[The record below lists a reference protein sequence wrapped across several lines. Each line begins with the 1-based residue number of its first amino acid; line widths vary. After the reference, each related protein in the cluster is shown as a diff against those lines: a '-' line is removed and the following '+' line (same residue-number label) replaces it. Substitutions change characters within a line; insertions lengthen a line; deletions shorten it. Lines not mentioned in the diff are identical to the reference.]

1 MGVGMKLNKIIIN
14 NFMSIGYAE
23 VNLNGGMTLI
33 LGENQ
38 DSPVSESNGSGK
50 SSLLQS
56 VMFCLTGK
64 TKSGVGADDVVNRAN
79 KNNCSVELVF
89 DNYRIV
95 RYRKHKTY
103 KNELHIKKIEGG
115 SEYDLTKGTTRE
127 TEQLLQDILGMSELT
142 ISKTTFFGQ
151 GDILP
156 FASMTDADL
165 KQVFEQGF
173 GLVFFNDYQTK
184 VKNHRAELEVTMSK
198 LSMET
203 STLTSL
209 VEQIQS
215 LIDTYTTAITEY
227 ENQRFEQK
235 KQVLKSIEDYK
246 KQIES
251 INNDTVYDKEAY
263 NKHLEEYQGVKDK
276 IVATEERIAKGRTFI
291 DTIQNELSDKNAEY
305 AYWRRQY
312 ENLDN
317 RIKSAEQ
324 KIDTKCTNCGKMIV
338 RGDMEGY
345 IKTNKEQ
352 LEQTDPKYRDTRAE
366 WKRTKTK
373 SEQANKLYKQLEQE
387 LAKLK
392 AMEKK
397 YVEMDK
403 KYEGLKAMYNQTDLI
418 NRQIDKMEVL
428 IEEIEKREN
437 PYFKKVESERIRKRE
452 SIDKQKEVE
461 CKKRAIAD
469 EIELSDMLVDIF
481 GNQGLKSYLFDGLTP
496 DLNRIANEYLTILD
510 DIEVEFTTQ
519 KKLRSGDL
527 REKFDIVVDNKHGGA
542 SYKALSGGEKRKVD
556 IAVSLA
562 FNRLVRNMTSNAL
575 NFIFL
580 DEVFESLD
588 SASSEKVL
596 DLLMAFADSVDNI
609 FVVSHNDSIKDLFA
623 NVITVV
629 KENGVATIKEV

>member
-1 MGVGMKLNKIIIN
+1 MKLNKIIIN